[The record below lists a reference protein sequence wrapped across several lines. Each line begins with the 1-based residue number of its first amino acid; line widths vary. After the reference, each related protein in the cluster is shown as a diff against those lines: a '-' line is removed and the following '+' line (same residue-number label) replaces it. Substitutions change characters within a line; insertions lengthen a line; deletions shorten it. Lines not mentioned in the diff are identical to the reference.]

1 MPAYRPYRPIDPLV
15 PMLRADFVMEL
26 LTLWEEAME
35 IVARNPNGTLEEL
48 GTLAELDA
56 AIHVLKRSCP
66 VSDLVGPESYEK
78 IKEQIDAHVP
88 ISYNGED
95 IT

>member
-15 PMLRADFVMEL
+15 PMLRADLVIEL

-35 IVARNPNGTLEEL
+35 VIQRNPNGTLQEL
-48 GTLAELDA
+48 GTMAELDA

-66 VSDLVGPESYEK
+66 VSELMGFEAYEQLRN
-78 IKEQIDAHVP
+78 EIDAHVP